1 MRQKLIS
8 GFMKERILAALKA
21 KFTGVSADI
30 LDRIAAMLVKT
41 VTTEEQVAT
50 AVEGVTEDLI
60 NVIEGYGDSRATGA
74 QKTAVLNYE
83 RKYGLKDGA
92 KIAKEDI
99 KPDPK
104 TTQERDDQTPAWAQ
118 ALIDSNKQLTE
129 RLNKMEGERTTES
142 RRAELNGIINRLPEN
157 QRKGYQRISVDG
169 LSDEEFTKLKGEV
182 TTEVE
187 DLVKTTG
194 AKRAVFGRPQV
205 QGNPIND
212 GKLTE
217 AQEKAIAQRIGV
229 PAEGQQPF

>member
-1 MRQKLIS
+1 
-8 GFMKERILAALKA
+8 MKDRILAALKA
-21 KFTGVSADI
+21 KFPGVSADI
-30 LDRIAAMLVKT
+30 LDRIAAMKAKT
-41 VTTEEQVAT
+41 VTNEEQVAT
-50 AVEGVTEDLI
+50 AVEGVTEELI

-92 KIAKEDI
+92 KIAKEDV
-99 KPDPK
+99 KPA
-104 TTQERDDQTPAWAQ
+104 TTTTPEGGGEQTPAWAQ

-142 RRAELNGIINRLPEN
+142 RKAELNGIINRLPEN
-157 QRKGYQRISVDG
+157 LRKGYQRISVDS
-169 LSDEEFTKLKGEV
+169 LSDEDFALLKGEV
-182 TTEVE
+182 TAEVE

-194 AKRAVFGRPQV
+194 AKGAVFGRPQV

>member
-1 MRQKLIS
+1 
-8 GFMKERILAALKA
+8 MKDRILAALKA
-21 KFTGVSADI
+21 KFPGVSADI
-30 LDRIAAMLVKT
+30 LDRIAAMKAKT
-41 VTTEEQVAT
+41 VTNEEQVAT
-50 AVEGVTEDLI
+50 AVEGVTEELI

-92 KIAKEDI
+92 KIAKEDV
-99 KPDPK
+99 KPA
-104 TTQERDDQTPAWAQ
+104 TTTTLEGGGEQTPAWAQ

-142 RRAELNGIINRLPEN
+142 RKAELNGIINRLPEN
-157 QRKGYQRISVDG
+157 LRKGYQRISVDS
-169 LSDEEFTKLKGEV
+169 LSDEDFASLKGEV
-182 TTEVE
+182 TAEVE

-194 AKRAVFGRPQV
+194 AKGAVFGRPQV

>member
-1 MRQKLIS
+1 MR
-8 GFMKERILAALKA
+8 ERILAALKA
-21 KFTGVSADI
+21 KFPGVSADI
-30 LDRIAAMLVKT
+30 LDRIAAMKAKT
-41 VTTEEQVAT
+41 VTTEDQVAT

-99 KPDPK
+99 KPATT
-104 TTQERDDQTPAWAQ
+104 TTQEGGGEQTPAWVQ

-142 RRAELNGIINRLPEN
+142 RKAELNSIINRLPEN

-169 LSDEEFTKLKGEV
+169 LSDEEFTTLKGEV
-182 TTEVE
+182 TAEVDE
-187 DLVKTTG
+187 LVKTTG
-194 AKRAVFGRPQV
+194 AKGAVFGRPNV
-205 QGNPIND
+205 QGNHIND

>member
-1 MRQKLIS
+1 
-8 GFMKERILAALKA
+8 MKDRILAALKA
-21 KFTGVSADI
+21 KFPGVSADI
-30 LDRIAAMLVKT
+30 LDRIAAMKAKT
-41 VTTEEQVAT
+41 VTSEEQVAT
-50 AVEGVTEDLI
+50 AVEGVTEELI

-92 KIAKEDI
+92 KIAKEDV
-99 KPDPK
+99 KPA
-104 TTQERDDQTPAWAQ
+104 TTTTPEGGGEQTPAWAQ

-142 RRAELNGIINRLPEN
+142 RKAELNGIINRLPEN
-157 QRKGYQRISVDG
+157 LRKGYQRISVDS
-169 LSDEEFTKLKGEV
+169 LSDEDFASLKGEV
-182 TTEVE
+182 TAEVE

-194 AKRAVFGRPQV
+194 AKGAVFGRPQV

>member
-1 MRQKLIS
+1 
-8 GFMKERILAALKA
+8 MKDRILAALKA
-21 KFTGVSADI
+21 KFPGVSADI
-30 LDRIAAMLVKT
+30 LDRIAAMKAKT
-41 VTTEEQVAT
+41 VTNEEQVAT
-50 AVEGVTEDLI
+50 AVEGVTEELI

-74 QKTAVLNYE
+74 QKTALLNYE
-83 RKYGLKDGA
+83 RKSGLKDGA
-92 KIAKEDI
+92 KIAKEDV
-99 KPDPK
+99 KPA
-104 TTQERDDQTPAWAQ
+104 TTTTPEGGGEQTPAWAQ

-142 RRAELNGIINRLPEN
+142 RKAELNGIINRLPEN
-157 QRKGYQRISVDG
+157 LRKGYQRISVDS
-169 LSDEEFTKLKGEV
+169 LSDEDFASLKGEV
-182 TTEVE
+182 TAEVE

-194 AKRAVFGRPQV
+194 AKGAVFGRPQV